1 MASCPSASYE
11 CSAITG
17 SILEVRQNAM
27 ALAIKTLTAKHAY
40 GDITT
45 AFTDGGRPGTMEN
58 CQTCGAQFV
67 LYYGQRLEE
76 DAAIAWLQGVL
87 RGICPAHNG
96 WLAVDE
102 QPPVPPEDHRRRI
115 ERAIA
120 ILRQHVAADAVPN
133 ARRSMRWTTNL
144 ARWAEQWTTKSNFCR
159 WLSRR

>member
-1 MASCPSASYE
+1 
-11 CSAITG
+11 
-17 SILEVRQNAM
+17 M

-58 CQTCGAQFV
+58 CPTCGAQFV

-76 DAAIAWLQGVL
+76 DAAIAWLQAVL
-87 RGICPAHNG
+87 RGICPAHIG

-102 QPPVPPEDHRRRI
+102 QPVPPEDHRRRI

-120 ILRQHVAADAVPN
+120 ILRQHVAAEGAAA
-133 ARRSMRWTTNL
+133 ARALGDERDRLILSATRKE
-144 ARWAEQWTTKSNFCR
+144 AEIS
-159 WLSRR
+159 

>member
-1 MASCPSASYE
+1 
-11 CSAITG
+11 
-17 SILEVRQNAM
+17 M

-58 CQTCGAQFV
+58 CPSCGAQFA

-102 QPPVPPEDHRRRI
+102 QPPVPREDHRRRI

-120 ILRQHVAADAVPN
+120 ILRQHVAAEGAAA
-133 ARRSMRWTTNL
+133 ARTLGDERDRLILSATRKE
-144 ARWAEQWTTKSNFCR
+144 AEIR
-159 WLSRR
+159 ELREEL